1 MKTILIYTLTI
12 FAFLSCNKDNQYFQ
26 YDKLEYYHIVID
38 EDKVFALEE
47 SKGKKQIKLLEL
59 LQSDTPDT
67 LSEISILNGIEK
79 IGYKKKE
86 ISTNNFESINKIFSE
101 KIGFGINEEMSCI
114 AIYRDILVFK
124 NNNKI
129 VGVAKLCF
137 DCQQF
142 VIAGTN
148 KNVEN
153 FGESGDFNELYN
165 ILNP

>member
-1 MKTILIYTLTI
+1 MKNILICTFTI
-12 FAFLSCNKDNQYFQ
+12 FILSNCKNDKQYFN
-26 YDKLEYYHIVID
+26 YNKLEHYHIDIV
-38 EDKVFALEE
+38 EDKVFALDRKK
-47 SKGKKQIKLLEL
+47 SKKQAILTEL
-59 LQSDTPDT
+59 LIEYTPDT

-86 ISTNNFESINKIFSE
+86 ILTNKFESINKIFCE
-101 KIGFGINEEMSCI
+101 KIGLGFNEEMSCI
-114 AIYRDILVFK
+114 AIYRDVLVFK

-142 VIAGTN
+142 IITGTN
-148 KNVEN
+148 KNTAN
-153 FGESGDFNELYN
+153 FGESGDFNELYS

>member
-1 MKTILIYTLTI
+1 MKNIIITILTI
-12 FAFLSCNKDNQYFQ
+12 FVLSSCKDDNQYFH
-26 YDKLEYYHIVID
+26 YNKLEYYHIDID
-38 EDKVFALEE
+38 EDKVFSLEE
-47 SKGKKQIKLLEL
+47 KKGKKNAKLLEL
-59 LQSDTPDT
+59 LRQDTPDT

-86 ISTNNFESINKIFSE
+86 ILSQKFESINKIFCK
-101 KIGFGINEEMSCI
+101 KIGLGINEEMSCI

-142 VIAGTN
+142 IITGTN
-148 KNVEN
+148 KNIEN
-153 FGESGDFNELYN
+153 FGESGDFNELHS